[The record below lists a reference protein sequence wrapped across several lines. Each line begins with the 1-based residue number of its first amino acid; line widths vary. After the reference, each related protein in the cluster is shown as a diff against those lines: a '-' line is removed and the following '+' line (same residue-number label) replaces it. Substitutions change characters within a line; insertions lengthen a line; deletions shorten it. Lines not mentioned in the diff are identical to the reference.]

1 VNDPGYASRVDFT
14 GLLRLGWTGALK
26 DAFDEVLSA
35 SRHARQQLVPGRV
48 TIRHNYL
55 YTVAGPDGDVS
66 AHIGG
71 KLRHSALSALEIP
84 AVGDWVVL
92 EEQRSFIGNRVAALK
107 PEGNFRIASILP
119 RTSSLI
125 RKTAGVASTPQ
136 LLAANIDLALVV
148 SGLDQNFNVNRIERF
163 IKLANENSIPA
174 AVVLNKAD
182 LIADPGAAIRQVL
195 SRTPETPVF
204 ATSCVSGGGI
214 EQLAGF
220 LHSVGTVALLGSSG
234 GGKSSLVNRL
244 LGESRQRVAEVRESD
259 EKGRHTTTH
268 REIIV
273 LPGGCLIIDTPG
285 MRELQLWSDDEGTP
299 DLFSDIEETAA
310 KCRFSNCSHLSE
322 PGCAV
327 LESVES
333 GRLDPARLSNY
344 RKMSEELTYLT
355 RRREHQT
362 RPERSGGTDGTSRR
376 SGKKP
381 RA

>member
-1 VNDPGYASRVDFT
+1 MGAGYASRVNFT
-14 GLLRLGWTGALK
+14 ELLRLGWTDALRE
-26 DAFDEVLSA
+26 AFDEVLSA
-35 SRHARQQLVPGRV
+35 SRHARQHLLPGRV
-48 TIRHNYL
+48 TIRHNYI
-55 YTVAGPDGDVS
+55 YTVGGPDGDVS

-71 KLRHSALSALEIP
+71 KLRHSAPSALEIP

-92 EEQRSFIGNRVAALK
+92 EQHKSFIANRAVALK

-119 RTSSLI
+119 RTSTLV
-125 RKTAGVASTPQ
+125 RKSAGVASTPQ

-163 IKLANENSIPA
+163 IKLANENNIPA

-182 LIADPGAAIRQVL
+182 LIADPAAAIRQVV
-195 SRTPETPVF
+195 SRNPETPVF
-204 ATSCVSGGGI
+204 ATSCVSGAGI
-214 EQLAGF
+214 QQLAEF

-244 LGESRQRVAEVRESD
+244 LGETRQRVAEVRESD

-268 REIIV
+268 REIIA

-285 MRELQLWSDDEGTP
+285 MRELQLWSDDEGEQ
-299 DLFSDIEETAA
+299 DLFSDIEETAT

-327 LESVES
+327 LESVEA

-362 RPERSGGTDGTSRR
+362 RPGRSGGTDGASRR
-376 SGKKP
+376 SGKHP